1 MYIVR
6 AIPGACGDIVSAVID
21 NAGATLT
28 SKGSISFINERRIL
42 KLPQIDTDTLFKLLE
57 DYALTYKSISSQ
69 HYVERVMT
77 DSRYKNITVV
87 VDSDELI
94 DWCISR
100 LSFLY
105 PTVIFN
111 KEQLKTEIE
120 FHNRYLNFKINLSDI
135 LTGKLIK
142 KLNQYE
148 IPIMDEKLYYKWIVL
163 NRKNF
168 PYNFV

>member
-1 MYIVR
+1 MYIIR
-6 AIPGACGDIVSAVID
+6 AIPGACGDIISAIID
-21 NAGATLT
+21 NTGTTLT
-28 SKGSISFINERRIL
+28 PKGSISFIIERRIL
-42 KLPQIDTDTLFKLLE
+42 KKPQINPNALSKLLE
-57 DYALTYKSISSQ
+57 VYSLTYKSISSQ
-69 HYVERVMT
+69 HYIERVMT
-77 DSRYKNITVV
+77 DSRYQNITVT
-87 VDSDELI
+87 VDSDELV

-111 KEQLKTEIE
+111 KEQLKTETE
-120 FHNRYLNFKINLSDI
+120 FHNRYSNFKINLSDI
-135 LTGKLIK
+135 LTGNLIK

-148 IPIMDEKLYYKWIVL
+148 IPVMDDKLYYKWLIL

>member
-1 MYIVR
+1 MYIIR
-6 AIPGACGDIVSAVID
+6 AIPGSCGDIVSAVID

-28 SKGSISFINERRIL
+28 PKGSISFITERRIL
-42 KLPQIDTDTLFKLLE
+42 KLPQIDTNTLFKLLE

-120 FHNRYLNFKINLSDI
+120 IHNRYSNFKINLSDI
-135 LTGKLIK
+135 LKGNLIHK
-142 KLNQYE
+142 FNEYN
-148 IPIMDEKLYYKWIVL
+148 IPYNDANLYYKWLAV
-163 NRKNF
+163 NTRKF